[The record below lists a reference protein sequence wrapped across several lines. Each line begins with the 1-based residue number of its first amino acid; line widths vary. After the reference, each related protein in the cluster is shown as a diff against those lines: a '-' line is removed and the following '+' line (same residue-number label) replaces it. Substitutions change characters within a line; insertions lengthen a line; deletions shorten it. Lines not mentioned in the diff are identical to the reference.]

1 MDKLKA
7 FAVLAGLSFAN
18 PGSAQN
24 MPLPPTS
31 TQETVRA
38 IVDEHI
44 DALNHCDWNRVMA
57 QFPDDVTFMLPNGTN
72 VQGRQRIGE
81 LFSGFCKSRSE
92 GGFKGAKLIPE
103 STIEVGNTVN
113 VSWRIEADYLA
124 EPYRGADAYVTRDG
138 LLAVQV
144 TTFDPKQMKFH

>member
-1 MDKLKA
+1 MNKLKA

-18 PGSAQN
+18 PVPAKN
-24 MPLPPTS
+24 MPLPPTR
-31 TQETVRA
+31 TQETVQA
-38 IVDEHI
+38 IVNEHI
-44 DALNHCDWNRVMA
+44 DALNQCDWNRVMA
-57 QFPDDVTFMLPNGTN
+57 QFPDDVIFMLPNGTT
-72 VQGRQRIGE
+72 VQGRQSIGD
-81 LFSGFCKSRSE
+81 LFSGFCKTRSE

-103 STIEVGNTVN
+103 ATVEVGNTVN

-144 TTFDPKQMKFH
+144 TTFDPNQMKFR